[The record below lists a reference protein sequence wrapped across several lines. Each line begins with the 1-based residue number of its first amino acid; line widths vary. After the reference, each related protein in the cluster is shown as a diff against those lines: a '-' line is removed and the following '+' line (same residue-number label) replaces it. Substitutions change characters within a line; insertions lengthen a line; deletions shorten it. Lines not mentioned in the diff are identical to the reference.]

1 MALIHLIYVSTAFS
15 ELGAGDLERIL
26 ESAVR
31 RNTALN
37 VTGMLLYADGSFMQV
52 LEGEA
57 AAVDEVFARVE
68 NDTRH
73 TGIFLIE
80 RAPIDERSFDKWSM
94 GFKRLDA
101 REAAAHPAYAP
112 FFERGFDAA
121 RIGARPGLA
130 FEMLIN
136 FSRGQRAI
144 PPGGFPIA

>member
-130 FEMLIN
+130 FDMLID
-136 FSRGQRAI
+136 FSRRQRAI
-144 PPGGFPIA
+144 PPG

>member
-1 MALIHLIYVSTAFS
+1 MALIHLIYVSTAFR
-15 ELGAGDLERIL
+15 ELDTDDLDRIL
-26 ESAVR
+26 ESAIR

-68 NDTRH
+68 NDARH

-80 RAPIDERSFDKWSM
+80 RSPIDERSFDRWSM

-121 RIGARPGLA
+121 RIGAHPGLA
-130 FEMLIN
+130 FDMLID
-136 FSRGQRAI
+136 FSRRQRAI
-144 PPGGFPIA
+144 PPG

>member
-1 MALIHLIYVSTAFS
+1 MALIHLIYVSTAFR
-15 ELGAGDLERIL
+15 EPGTDDLDRIL
-26 ESAVR
+26 ESAIR

-68 NDTRH
+68 NDARH

-80 RAPIDERSFDKWSM
+80 RSPIDERSFDRWSM

-121 RIGARPGLA
+121 RIGAHPGLA
-130 FEMLIN
+130 FDMLID
-136 FSRGQRAI
+136 FSRRQRAI
-144 PPGGFPIA
+144 SPG